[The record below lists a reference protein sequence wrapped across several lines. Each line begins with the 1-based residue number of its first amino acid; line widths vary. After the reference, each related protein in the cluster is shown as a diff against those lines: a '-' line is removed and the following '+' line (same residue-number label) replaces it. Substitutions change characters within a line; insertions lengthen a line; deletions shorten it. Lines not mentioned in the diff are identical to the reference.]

1 LIIFASIYIQF
12 RISLLVYMDR
22 LFYIVFNS
30 YYKHGTYKNDIP
42 PLTVF
47 GIFCIAIFSNL
58 LLLRDVILL
67 LNDPMYFRTHK
78 ASGIIPYLIASA
90 IITYFTFYY
99 RKRYVK
105 IYERYCHIT
114 LYNGILAKMI
124 AFTLMIFLISLPI
137 LFALLYNKFYFGN
150 WI

>member
-1 LIIFASIYIQF
+1 
-12 RISLLVYMDR
+12 MDR

-78 ASGIIPYLIASA
+78 ASSIIPYLIASA

-99 RKRYVK
+99 KKRYVK

-114 LYNGILAKMI
+114 LYSGILAKII
-124 AFTLMIFLISLPI
+124 AFATIIFLISLPV